1 MLGPF
6 SDRQKCWEGSAKK
19 SSSKS
24 ESPQI
29 WQRWAS
35 VRVILMCCVEAF
47 VLIGFASDPL
57 DGDEGVVYG
66 GVLYLEIRWC

>member
-1 MLGPF
+1 
-6 SDRQKCWEGSAKK
+6 
-19 SSSKS
+19 
-24 ESPQI
+24 
-29 WQRWAS
+29 
-35 VRVILMCCVEAF
+35 MCCVEAF